1 MRLAPFSFLQELDF
15 IDKLTKAVQNNRSL
29 HLVPLIHNFLVVDS
43 IIYVPNEPL
52 TCVQTTIH
60 GKHPIVV
67 LGLQRIQRWLKED
80 APLDGLCPLNK
91 RP

>member
-29 HLVPLIHNFLVVDS
+29 HLVPLIHNFLAVDS
-43 IIYVPNEPL
+43 IVYVPNEPL
-52 TCVQTTIH
+52 TCVQTTIC

-67 LGLQRIQRWLKED
+67 LGLQCIQCWLKED
-80 APLDGLCPLNK
+80 APLDGLCPLNE